1 MKADTFPL
9 GLRLEGKACLVVGSG
24 DEAELRTNHLVLA
37 GARVRLIS
45 ERPTPRLVELE
56 SSGKIA
62 VVRRSF
68 EEPDLDGAW
77 LVVQT
82 DRDASLAERIGRA
95 AEARQIFFCAIDQP
109 TYSTFSHLALA
120 RSGPVTVAISTNGV
134 APSLAR
140 RLREELERVLT
151 AAGVGEFAK
160 RLAVLRAKTPPEAR
174 RETLGRAVSNVR
186 FEGTIALPDDD
197 ADE

>member
-9 GLRLEGKACLVVGSG
+9 GLRLDGKACLVVGSG

-45 ERPTPRLVELE
+45 EQPTPRLVELE
-56 SSGKIA
+56 SAETIA
-62 VVRRSF
+62 IARRSF
-68 EEPDLDGAW
+68 EEPDLDGVW

-82 DRDASLAERIGRA
+82 DRDAPLAERIGRA

-109 TYSTFSHLALA
+109 AHSTFSHLALA

-151 AAGVGEFAK
+151 AAGIGEFAK
-160 RLAVLRAKTPPEAR
+160 RLAELRAKTPPEAR
-174 RETLGRAVSNVR
+174 RETLGRAVSSVR
-186 FEGTIALPDDD
+186 FDGKLVLPDDGV
-197 ADE
+197 DE